1 MSTDLNNVATW
12 EPRPLPESM
21 RAARTA
27 AGITTMEVEART
39 GVSASSITRVET
51 GHRSLKWPTV
61 VKVMSRCGFGLE
73 HFFPDATILA
83 AADRI
88 RSRLAKE
95 RRAERRAAHRIERD
109 ASIA

>member
-1 MSTDLNNVATW
+1 
-12 EPRPLPESM
+12 
-21 RAARTA
+21 
-27 AGITTMEVEART
+27 
-39 GVSASSITRVET
+39 
-51 GHRSLKWPTV
+51 
-61 VKVMSRCGFGLE
+61 VMSRCGFGLE